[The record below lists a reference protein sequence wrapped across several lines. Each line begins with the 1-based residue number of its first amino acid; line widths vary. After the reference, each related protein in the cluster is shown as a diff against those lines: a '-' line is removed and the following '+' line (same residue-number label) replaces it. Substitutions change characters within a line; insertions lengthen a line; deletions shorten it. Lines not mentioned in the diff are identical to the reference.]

1 MSASTIA
8 GDVKAEGSAG
18 VLLNRAFRL
27 LGAFG
32 AEQPEMSLAE
42 LARAVDLPKS
52 TVHRLAQQ
60 LVAEGALE
68 RCSMGYRLGLRM
80 FEIGSIIGPQ
90 RRLRELAVPYMQDL
104 YEATHETVQ
113 LGILDYL
120 EVVYIEK
127 IESHRSVKLPTF
139 VGARMPAHC
148 TALGKVLL
156 AFRDREVLDLLLA
169 CEMGNRTPYTITV
182 PSVLVSELNVVA
194 QVGLAFDREESVV
207 GVGCVA
213 APVFDWRGRSIAALS
228 ISGPLTR
235 FNPDAIANKLSHT
248 ANALTRLLRGR
259 VPDSLVRPAPAG
271 YG

>member
-1 MSASTIA
+1 MTGGMPDGEARSD
-8 GDVKAEGSAG
+8 GGAG
-18 VLLNRAFRL
+18 VLLSRAFRV
-27 LGAFG
+27 LGAFE

-68 RCSMGYRLGLRM
+68 RCGMGYRLGLRM

-90 RRLRELAVPYMQDL
+90 RRLREMAVPYMQDL

-156 AFRDREVLDLLLA
+156 AFRDREVLDLLLTCDMA
-169 CEMGNRTPYTITV
+169 NRTPYTITV
-182 PSVLVSELNVVA
+182 PSVLVTELNDVA
-194 QVGLAFDREESVV
+194 RAGLAFDREESVV

-213 APVFDWRGRSIAALS
+213 APVFDWKGRSIAALS
-228 ISGPLTR
+228 VSGPLSR
-235 FNPDAIANKLSHT
+235 FNPDAIANRLGHA
-248 ANALTRLLRGR
+248 ANAITKLMRGR
-259 VPDSLVRPAPAG
+259 VPEALVR
-271 YG
+271 